1 MSSPCFRFKKFEIK
15 QDLCAMKV
23 GTDGVLLG
31 AWTRVDNPGSI
42 LDVGTGTGLIALML
56 AQRTDDLSETFI
68 HAVEID
74 VSASIQAQ
82 QNAAESIWAERIKIF
97 NTDYNTFEPGIK
109 YDIIVSNPPF
119 FRNSL
124 KAPDKFR
131 NQARHDG
138 SLTWEQLITKSSL
151 LLSDKGHFSVIIPAE
166 QENIFTEL
174 CWVRGLLLTRRCEII
189 TKTGMKPK
197 RIMLEFSFCRTVTEH
212 TRLEIETSDNNKSK
226 AYNDLTSGFYL

>member
-1 MSSPCFRFKKFEIK
+1 MSSPGFRFKKFEIK

-31 AWTRVDNPGSI
+31 AWTRVDNPVKI

-56 AQRTDDLSETFI
+56 AQRTENHLKALI

-74 VSASIQAQ
+74 TNASIQAQ
-82 QNAAESIWAERIKIF
+82 QNAAESIWADRIKIF
-97 NTDYNTFEPGIK
+97 NADYNTFEPGLK

-124 KAPDKFR
+124 KAPEKFR
-131 NQARHDG
+131 NLARHDA
-138 SLTWEQLITKSSL
+138 SLTWEQLITKSAL
-151 LLSDKGHFSVIIPAE
+151 LLSDEGHFTTIIPAE

-174 CWVRGLLLTRRCEII
+174 CWGRGLLLTRRCEII
-189 TKTGMKPK
+189 TKTGLKPK
-197 RIMLEFSFCRTVTEH
+197 RIMLEFSFRRNVTEH
-212 TRLEIETSDNNKSK
+212 TRLEIETSDNIKSK